1 VKKEIDLSSDTEI
14 GGHNHAFMNTP
25 WTDILSM
32 KMLSQDDRR
41 GKLDSLF
48 RKYWR
53 PVYFF
58 IRRKGKGN
66 EEAKDLAQAFFAKM
80 IDVDIVNRA
89 NPDKGR
95 FRNYLLAS
103 VTRFIASP
111 EGRKTEGKL
120 SYPKGTAF
128 IHQMSSEDMPDIEP
142 SHDATPEKEFN
153 RQWAISLL
161 NNILTKLREMCESA
175 NSPDSFTVFE
185 KRLLTGTSP
194 YGANMRIADEMG
206 IKVSEVEAHYKK
218 ALRWYR
224 YLLRQEVAACVE
236 KPSEIEDEIRD
247 LWHILA
253 Q

>member
-1 VKKEIDLSSDTEI
+1 MSKDTEI
-14 GGHNHAFMNTP
+14 GGCNNAFMNTP

-32 KMLSQDDRR
+32 KMLSEEDRQE
-41 GKLDSLF
+41 KLDSLF
-48 RKYWR
+48 RRYWR

-58 IRRKGKGN
+58 IRRKGKDN
-66 EEAKDLAQAFFAKM
+66 EEAKDLTQAFFARM
-80 IDVDIVNRA
+80 IEVDIVNRA
-89 NPDKGR
+89 DPEKGR
-95 FRNYLLAS
+95 FRSYLLTS
-103 VTRFIASP
+103 VTRFVSSP
-111 EGRKTEGKL
+111 EGKKTEGKL

-128 IHQMSSEDMPDIEP
+128 IRQMSSDDKTDIEP
-142 SHDATPEKEFN
+142 SHDTTPEKEFN

-161 NNILTKLREMCESA
+161 NNILTRLREMCESG

-185 KRLLTGTSP
+185 KRLFGSASP

-206 IKVSEVEAHYKK
+206 IAVSEVEAHYKK

-224 YLLRQEVAACVE
+224 FLLRQEVAACVE

-247 LWHILA
+247 LWHILG